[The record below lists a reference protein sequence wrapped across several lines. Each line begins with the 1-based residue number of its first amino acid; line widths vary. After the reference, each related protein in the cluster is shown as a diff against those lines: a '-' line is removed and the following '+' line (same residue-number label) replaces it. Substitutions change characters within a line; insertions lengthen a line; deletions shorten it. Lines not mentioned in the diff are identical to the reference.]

1 MCFTFKSLLLG
12 LKYQDFSWEF
22 AKPSQEDNYHCLP
35 CIFLQFLVLENGTR
49 VSKILQVFSKQVN
62 TIVIFV

>member
-1 MCFTFKSLLLG
+1 LG

-22 AKPSQEDNYHCLP
+22 AKPSQEDNDHCLP

-62 TIVIFV
+62 IVINIEQLFLNT

>member
-1 MCFTFKSLLLG
+1 LG

-22 AKPSQEDNYHCLP
+22 AKPSQEDNDHCLP

-62 TIVIFV
+62 IVMNI